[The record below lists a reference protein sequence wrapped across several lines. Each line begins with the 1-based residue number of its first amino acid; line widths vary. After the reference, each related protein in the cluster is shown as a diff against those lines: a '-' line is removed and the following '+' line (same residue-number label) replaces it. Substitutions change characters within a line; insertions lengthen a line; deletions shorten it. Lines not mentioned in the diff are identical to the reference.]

1 MVVGIGF
8 TGCGTDTIAVT
19 GAEMT
24 ANGFKARDAAC
35 EVRTLDGAPVH
46 LNDGKAGGAVL
57 DALGEAIAF
66 IAPNTTELAAPNA
79 PAVAIDCKK
88 VTVLIAEPGV
98 CKDTGSCTDA
108 ASC

>member
-1 MVVGIGF
+1 MVVGTGIASCGIGA
-8 TGCGTDTIAVT
+8 IAVT
-19 GAEMT
+19 GIEVT
-24 ANGFKARDAAC
+24 AKGFKARDAAC

-46 LNDGKAGGAVL
+46 LNDGKAGCAVL

-88 VTVLIAEPGV
+88 VPALIAVPGV
-98 CKDTGSCTDA
+98 CTDTGSCTDA

>member
-35 EVRTLDGAPVH
+35 EVRTFDGAPVH

-98 CKDTGSCTDA
+98 CTDTGSCTDVV
-108 ASC
+108 SC